1 MYHCKRSFTLK
12 KKLLL
17 PNIEKMEIEQL
28 RLSFFAVDMVFYI
41 KETKSYSL
49 WSFKPLGGKRK
60 SFINLNT
67 LMLKFL
73 TFPRRYDKI
82 SLSVLAICVSFYQ
95 FFASIL
101 DIFVLQKSNGIS
113 LKQTVAA
120 LFQIQLTLNK

>member
-49 WSFKPLGGKRK
+49 
-60 SFINLNT
+60 
-67 LMLKFL
+67 
-73 TFPRRYDKI
+73 
-82 SLSVLAICVSFYQ
+82 
-95 FFASIL
+95 
-101 DIFVLQKSNGIS
+101 
-113 LKQTVAA
+113 
-120 LFQIQLTLNK
+120 